1 MRKRTKQSRFRNL
14 DRFHEPESCFPS
26 KVSVK
31 QKTTLNTGF
40 NEPESRSC
48 LYEPNLRS
56 SKAFI
61 KASSS
66 FLILKR
72 LIKNVEELY

>member
-1 MRKRTKQSRFRNL
+1 
-14 DRFHEPESCFPS
+14 
-26 KVSVK
+26 VK

-72 LIKNVEELY
+72 LIKNVEDLYSHILALKLKNLAFLNLTTKALFNTRLP